1 MHFSV
6 GEEVELPK
14 YNFQTGMS
22 EKSGK
27 KLHLGENNILLV
39 EGIHA
44 LNPALTEQIA
54 DDKKFKIYASALTT
68 ILLDDHNYIPTTD
81 NRLLRRIVRDYKYRG
96 CFCHKKTIHRW
107 PSVRA
112 GENKWIFLIKSRL
125 M

>member
-1 MHFSV
+1 
-6 GEEVELPK
+6 
-14 YNFQTGMS
+14 MS

-68 ILLDDHNYIPTTD
+68 S
-81 NRLLRRIVRDYKYRG
+81 
-96 CFCHKKTIHRW
+96 C
-107 PSVRA
+107 
-112 GENKWIFLIKSRL
+112 
-125 M
+125 

>member
-1 MHFSV
+1 MHFFR

-96 CFCHKKTIHRW
+96 CSAQENNPPLAKVYVL
-107 PSVRA
+107 VRTS
-112 GENKWIFLIKSRL
+112 GFSLIKNRL